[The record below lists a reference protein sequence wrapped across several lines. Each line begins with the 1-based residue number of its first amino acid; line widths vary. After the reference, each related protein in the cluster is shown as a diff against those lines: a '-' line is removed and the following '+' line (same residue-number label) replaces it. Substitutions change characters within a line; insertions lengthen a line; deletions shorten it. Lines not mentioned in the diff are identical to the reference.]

1 MNLEKKLTEGSNIV
15 FITLEGPN
23 GVGKT
28 TVINTVSEKLF
39 ELGFDV
45 FLTKEPTKSN
55 LGDFLKNSEESYQG
69 KCLACI
75 AAADRYFHIEQEVL
89 PALSKGK
96 LVISDR
102 YVESSLVLQRLD
114 GCTIE
119 FIWGLHSQI
128 FIPDLSI
135 ILVAKPLI
143 LSQRLAARKSKLS
156 RFEKTETREREL
168 RFYRQAGKFLSQ
180 HDFNVL
186 VLKNESASVDK
197 VADRIVKK
205 IQELHQQ
212 RNGGDS

>member
-1 MNLEKKLTEGSNIV
+1 M

-28 TVINTVSEKLF
+28 TVLNAIYEKLSN
-39 ELGFDV
+39 LDFDV
-45 FLTKEPTKSN
+45 LLTKEPTKSN
-55 LGDFLKNSEESYQG
+55 FGDFLKNSEESYQG

-75 AAADRYFHIEQEVL
+75 AAADRYFHIEQEIV
-89 PALSKGK
+89 PALSEGK

-102 YVESSLVLQRLD
+102 YIESSLVLQRLD
-114 GCTIE
+114 GCTLE
-119 FIWGLHSQI
+119 FIWGLHLQI
-128 FIPDLSI
+128 LIPDLSI

-168 RFYRQAGKFLSQ
+168 RFYRQTGKFLSQ
-180 HDFNVL
+180 HGFNVL

-212 RNGGDS
+212 RKGGES

>member
-1 MNLEKKLTEGSNIV
+1 V
-15 FITLEGPN
+15 FVTLEGPN

-28 TVINTVSEKLF
+28 TVLNAISQKLSD
-39 ELGFDV
+39 LDFDV

-55 LGDFLKNSEESYQG
+55 LGVFLKNSEESYRG
-69 KCLACI
+69 NCLACI
-75 AAADRYFHIEQEVL
+75 AAADRYFHIQQEIT

-102 YVESSLVLQRLD
+102 YVESSLVLQRMD
-114 GCTIE
+114 GCTID

-128 FIPDLSI
+128 LVPDLSI

-143 LSQRLAARKSKLS
+143 LSQRLASRKIKLS
-156 RFEKTETREREL
+156 RFERTETRVREL

-180 HDFNVL
+180 HSFNVL

-197 VADRIVKK
+197 VADNIVRN
-205 IQELHQQ
+205 IQGLHQK
-212 RNGGDS
+212 RKGSDS

>member
-1 MNLEKKLTEGSNIV
+1 V
-15 FITLEGPN
+15 FISLEGPN

-28 TVINTVSEKLF
+28 TVLNAISEKLSDLDF
-39 ELGFDV
+39 NVL
-45 FLTKEPTKSN
+45 LTKEPTKSN
-55 LGDFLKNSEESYQG
+55 LGDFLKNSEESYRG

-89 PALSKGK
+89 PALSEGK

-114 GCTIE
+114 GCTLE
-119 FIWGLHSQI
+119 FIWDLHSQI
-128 FIPDLSI
+128 LVPDLSI

-143 LSQRLAARKSKLS
+143 LSQRLVARKSKLS
-156 RFEKTETREREL
+156 RFERTETRAKEL
-168 RFYRQAGKFLSQ
+168 RLYREAGKFLSQ
-180 HDFNVL
+180 KGFNVL

-197 VADRIVKK
+197 VANNIVEK

-212 RNGGDS
+212 RKGGDS